1 MTRRRAKPDRRAL
14 VPEHA
19 PPPRSGASGGSVPLA
34 TLRPG
39 DAGRVIDVTGEGAF
53 RRRLLDMGFVN
64 GTFVRVIKHAPLMNP
79 IEYCI
84 GGAHVT
90 LRRDEAMHVVVAPV
104 PTPEHCRRHMHGRR
118 GTGLRHG
125 RGKGRRWWRMGR

>member
-1 MTRRRAKPDRRAL
+1 MMRRRARTRQRPLA
-14 VPEHA
+14 PEHELPPDAGSEYA
-19 PPPRSGASGGSVPLA
+19 PVPLSH
-34 TLRPG
+34 LRPG
-39 DAGRVIDVTGEGAF
+39 EAGRVVDVTGEGAF

-90 LRRDEAMHVVVAPV
+90 LRRDEAMHVVVDPV
-104 PTPEHCRRHMHGRR
+104 PIPEHCRKHTRGRGR
-118 GTGLRHG
+118 MGLRHG